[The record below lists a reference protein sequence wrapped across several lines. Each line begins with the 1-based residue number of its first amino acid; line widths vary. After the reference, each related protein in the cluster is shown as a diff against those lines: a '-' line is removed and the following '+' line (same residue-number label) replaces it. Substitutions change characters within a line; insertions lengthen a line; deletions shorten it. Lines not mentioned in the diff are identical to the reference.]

1 MITIVIVFLT
11 NIVISLM
18 LVYLAWQMWQ
28 FKHKLTIIAN
38 NLESKESAS
47 YGVLARIGDNI
58 NVEREQIYYWRQ
70 KQEMLKQQL
79 QQGWQTFQLLK
90 LLTTSGWRLLAQ
102 KVQK

>member
-1 MITIVIVFLT
+1 
-11 NIVISLM
+11 
-18 LVYLAWQMWQ
+18 MWQ

>member
-1 MITIVIVFLT
+1 
-11 NIVISLM
+11 M

-38 NLESKESAS
+38 NLESEESAS
-47 YGVLARIGDNI
+47 YGVLVRIRDNI

-70 KQEMLKQQL
+70 KQQMLKQQL
-79 QQGWQTFQLLK
+79 QQAWQTFQLLK
-90 LLTTSGWRLLAQ
+90 LLTRSSWRLLAQ

>member
-1 MITIVIVFLT
+1 
-11 NIVISLM
+11 M

-47 YGVLARIGDNI
+47 YGFLARIGDNI

-79 QQGWQTFQLLK
+79 QQAWQTFQLLK

>member
-1 MITIVIVFLT
+1 
-11 NIVISLM
+11 
-18 LVYLAWQMWQ
+18 
-28 FKHKLTIIAN
+28 LTIIAN

-47 YGVLARIGDNI
+47 YGVLARIRDNI
-58 NVEREQIYYWRQ
+58 NVEQEQIYYWRQ

-79 QQGWQTFQLLK
+79 QQAWQTFQLLK

>member
-1 MITIVIVFLT
+1 
-11 NIVISLM
+11 
-18 LVYLAWQMWQ
+18 MWQ

-47 YGVLARIGDNI
+47 YGVLARIRDNI
-58 NVEREQIYYWRQ
+58 NVEQEQIYYWRQ

-79 QQGWQTFQLLK
+79 QQAWQTFQLLK

>member
-1 MITIVIVFLT
+1 
-11 NIVISLM
+11 
-18 LVYLAWQMWQ
+18 MWQ

-47 YGVLARIGDNI
+47 YGVLARIRDNI
-58 NVEREQIYYWRQ
+58 NVEQEQIYYWRQ

-79 QQGWQTFQLLK
+79 QQVWQTFQLLK